1 MAEVSA
7 EYDQNTLYAN
17 LKELILKDGERLLYI
32 GLSVQ
37 MSGTMYS
44 LR

>member
-1 MAEVSA
+1 MAGVGA

-17 LKELILKDGERLLYI
+17 LKELILKMEKGCFSI

-37 MSGTMYS
+37 KSGAM
-44 LR
+44 